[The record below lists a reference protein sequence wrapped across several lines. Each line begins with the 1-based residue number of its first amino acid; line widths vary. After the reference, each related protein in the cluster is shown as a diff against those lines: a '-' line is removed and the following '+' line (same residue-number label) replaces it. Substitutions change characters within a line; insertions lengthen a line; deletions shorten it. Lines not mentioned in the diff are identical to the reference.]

1 MNNRT
6 SEQLTAEAYQRGIDA
21 TFGFLGQNFAA
32 STPLTPHTITRRR
45 STTTFTVVPVI
56 TNN

>member
-1 MNNRT
+1 MPNRT
-6 SEQLTAEAYQRGIDA
+6 NAALTAQSYESGIA
-21 TFGFLGQNFAA
+21 SSFGYLGQNYSA

-45 STTTFTVVPVI
+45 TTTTFTVVPVI